1 MTIEEI
7 PDDVSHYNG
16 FIIEDYCTQVG
27 QGRIRDRAREHLGR
41 NDTKVI
47 FIRRLWERELRAL
60 AEGRPLTEWQ
70 VPREPLGY
78 R

>member
-60 AEGRPLTEWQ
+60 AAGRPLTEWQ
-70 VPREPLGY
+70 VPLEPLGY